1 MIDFT
6 FQNNPI
12 QLFFGE
18 GKLTEVA
25 QRIRSHGTKVLLVFG
40 GSSFKENGYHQDLV
54 AALSKEG
61 VTALDFGKTGDWTL
75 MPLTGLMQNYLN
87 IPYTKALTIIFPHF
101 LKEVYHGDRVFH
113 SYFQNVLGIPVEG
126 KSDEQVL
133 EEGLNRLW
141 EIYRSVGAVTT
152 FRELTEVPADHE
164 ALRTTLAS
172 PGTMPSQYED
182 FTPERLARILLHA
195 IG

>member
-61 VTALDFGKTGDWTL
+61 VTARDFGKTGDWTL

-126 KSDEQVL
+126 KS
-133 EEGLNRLW
+133 R
-141 EIYRSVGAVTT
+141 T
-152 FRELTEVPADHE
+152 F
-164 ALRTTLAS
+164 
-172 PGTMPSQYED
+172 
-182 FTPERLARILLHA
+182 
-195 IG
+195 